1 MDASVHNKRF
11 NVRIVMNQIG
21 LSMQELA
28 SLGIA
33 VDKKNN
39 SYNSVWGAVCELLPS
54 LESARLSK
62 PPYLAGSP
70 AVPITATFLC
80 IILLKFLG

>member
-33 VDKKNN
+33 AAVDKKKHQ
-39 SYNSVWGAVCELLPS
+39 L
-54 LESARLSK
+54 
-62 PPYLAGSP
+62 
-70 AVPITATFLC
+70 
-80 IILLKFLG
+80 